1 MKPDESDFST
11 WNFLA
16 TETDVFHPSFVK
28 RDLII
33 IIIIIISMSMSF
45 HEPWEMTHGKLWN
58 RPVSVETVINFTIL
72 PAT

>member
-1 MKPDESDFST
+1 MFS
-11 WNFLA
+11 
-16 TETDVFHPSFVK
+16 PSLICK
-28 RDLII
+28 RDLIII